1 MGEDRF
7 SIESSGHPLA
17 FPVDPHGLNPERLPF
32 TDGMARIRSYAR
44 TLEGMQ
50 KEALIH
56 YGPTGAIWRV
66 VSDEG
71 PWLNGTD
78 LAPFPLAFFAAGVAA
93 SLMSEFLGEARDR
106 DIRIDSLHLV
116 QDNFFTME
124 GSALKGTMAAGVQPM
139 QVSISARSNASATD
153 IENIAETAVRR
164 RSPAERCLREILT
177 SSFAVRAN
185 NEELAWPGKR
195 ADTVAGLSDPAEVF
209 DDIRPLSNGG
219 TTLIRKSGSVAKSH
233 GAAVGLAAEQKR
245 VVHVRTEGSIRQDG
259 LKSIDVQCI
268 QPAGSRFRILSDDSK
283 VTGGQERA
291 PSGLA
296 FLSAGV
302 AFCFMTQI
310 GRYAQITKQQLNG
323 YRIIQDTAFRLA
335 RDHEPDGFAVETLVC
350 LDTDE
355 PRDKSIQL
363 VRMAEQ
369 TCYIHAAYRTPT
381 ATEVTVRGG
390 K

>member
-1 MGEDRF
+1 MGEDRS

-17 FPVDPHGLNPERLPF
+17 FRVDPHGLNPERLPF
-32 TDGMARIRSYAR
+32 TDGIARIRSYAR

-106 DIRIDSLHLV
+106 DIRIDSLNLD

-139 QVSISARSNASATD
+139 QVSISARSNASVTD
-153 IENIAETAVRR
+153 IENIAETAMRN

-177 SSFAVRAN
+177 SGFVVRAN
-185 NEELAWPGKR
+185 NEELAWPGKG
-195 ADTVAGLSDPAEVF
+195 ADTVAALSDPAEVF
-209 DDIRPLSNGG
+209 DDIHPLSNGD
-219 TTLIRKSGSVAKSH
+219 TTLIGKSAGVGESQGS
-233 GAAVGLAAEQKR
+233 AVGLGAEQKR
-245 VVHVRTEGSIRQDG
+245 VVHVRSEGSIRQDG

-268 QPAGSRFRILSDDSK
+268 QPAGSRFQLLSDDSK

-296 FLSAGV
+296 YLSAGV

-310 GRYAQITKQQLNG
+310 GRYAQITKQRLHG

-335 RDHEPDGFAVETLVC
+335 QDHDPDAFAVETLVC
-350 LDTDE
+350 LDTGE
-355 PRDKSIQL
+355 PPDKSIQL
-363 VRMAEQ
+363 VRMGEQ
-369 TCYIHAAYRTPT
+369 TCYIHATYRT
-381 ATEVTVRGG
+381 ATETELSFHNS
-390 K
+390 